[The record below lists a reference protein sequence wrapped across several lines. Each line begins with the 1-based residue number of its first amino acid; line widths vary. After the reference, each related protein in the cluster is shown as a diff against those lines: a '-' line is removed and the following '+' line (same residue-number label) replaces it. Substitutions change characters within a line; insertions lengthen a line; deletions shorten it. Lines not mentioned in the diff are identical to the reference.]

1 MGLFDFFKK
10 KQASITTQAKTNTS
24 GQKLDKLVDGELPW
38 GWVTTYADF
47 YRPRDNKLYDLSV
60 SVANAK
66 SIDEE
71 IACLRVFIA
80 FYYQYKN
87 ECISNGECYYKYF
100 SDMHMHCHNSR
111 NPDFEFVTPREE
123 RLEYIL
129 QNYNALIKE
138 EQERLAKEA
147 KKQELLQATDL
158 EQSIKGIIISNP
170 GILQS
175 ELYKKYDPVLK
186 DSISE
191 LLYFAAK
198 DGRIRREK
206 SGRSYQ
212 LYWGK

>member
-1 MGLFDFFKK
+1 MGIFEFLKK
-10 KQASITTQAKTNTS
+10 KASPIKSDNSTKAES
-24 GQKLDKLVDGELPW
+24 GWSSLDAYAAYHRPNDDKLYELSI
-38 GWVTTYADF
+38 AA
-47 YRPRDNKLYDLSV
+47 
-60 SVANAK
+60 ANAK

-71 IACLRVFIA
+71 IACLKAFIS

-87 ECISNGECYYKYF
+87 ECISKGESYFKYF

-111 NPDFEFVTPREE
+111 NPDFDFVTPREE

-129 QNYNALIKE
+129 QNYDGLIKE
-138 EQERLAKEA
+138 EQEKIAAEA
-147 KKQELLQATDL
+147 KKQELLKATDL
-158 EQSIKGIIISNP
+158 EQSIKEIISANP

-175 ELYKKYDPVLK
+175 ELYRKYDPVLK

-212 LYWGK
+212 LFWGK

>member
-1 MGLFDFFKK
+1 MGLFDFLMKK
-10 KQASITTQAKTNTS
+10 VPPIKSENKTQPESGWSSIDAYAAYHRPND
-24 GQKLDKLVDGELPW
+24 DKLYE
-38 GWVTTYADF
+38 
-47 YRPRDNKLYDLSV
+47 LSV
-60 SVANAK
+60 AAANAK

-71 IACLRVFIA
+71 IASLRAFIA

-87 ECISNGECYYKYF
+87 ECISKGASYFKYF

-111 NPDFEFVTPREE
+111 NPDFDFVTPREE

-129 QNYNALIKE
+129 QNYEVLIKE
-138 EQERLAKEA
+138 EQEKSAKEA
-147 KKQELLQATDL
+147 KKQELLKATDL
-158 EQSIKGIIISNP
+158 VQSIKEIITTNP

-206 SGRSYQ
+206 SGRTYQ
-212 LYWGK
+212 LFWVK